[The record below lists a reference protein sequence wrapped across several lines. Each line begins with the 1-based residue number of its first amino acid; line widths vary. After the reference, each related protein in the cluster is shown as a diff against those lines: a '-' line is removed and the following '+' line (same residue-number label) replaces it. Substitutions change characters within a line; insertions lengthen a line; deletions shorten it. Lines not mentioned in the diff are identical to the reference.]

1 MTIRSDPH
9 LPPKIGPRSIFTIE
23 RLERRA
29 LLAGSTITVTVFNDL
44 NHNGARNSNEP
55 GVANWGVI
63 APNLV
68 NASGVSYRG
77 AGRSN
82 ATGTITFESHAFGG
96 GEPTARVYIEPS
108 VRYFCTT
115 HERASSGWVG
125 TASPNIQF
133 GITDVSPVSGQL
145 FNLYRR
151 IDGKSVTTPLAVRRV
166 YEDANKNG
174 RRDAGEK
181 SATTDLD
188 GTYSIWL
195 RTGTHTLRA
204 ELSGQWGAA
213 PGQALSRT
221 AAAYPYRRFPSLLA
235 ALKNPTVIDVLAAYT
250 PAAGEVLRRGLDRL
264 NDLFRQTN
272 RIYANSE
279 TNVRVNLKGAMRAN
293 YVESGVIET
302 DLKRLQ
308 KSGDGY
314 LDSVHTERNRI
325 RADVTVLLTSRDAT
339 DGDVIG
345 LAYEYTRNSDNAA
358 FAFGVVSIDAF
369 EDGSTV
375 AHEIGHV
382 LGAGHDAATI
392 SGDGDHPVEA
402 YAQGYRFR
410 AGAPQHTYKDIM
422 AYGPGTTLPFF
433 STPKFFYMGKPI
445 GKLDS
450 ADNARIVAEIA
461 PLAAEYR

>member
-1 MTIRSDPH
+1 MTTCPDRQSQPISGKP
-9 LPPKIGPRSIFTIE
+9 LIFSIE
-23 RLERRA
+23 AMERRA
-29 LLAGSTITVTVFNDL
+29 LLAGTTITVTIFNDL

-77 AGRSN
+77 AGRTD
-82 ATGTITFESHAFGG
+82 ATGTISFESHNFGG
-96 GEPTARVYIEPS
+96 SEPTARVYIEPN
-108 VRYFCTT
+108 VRYFCTNQQ
-115 HERASSGWVG
+115 RASSGWVG

-133 GITDVSPVSGQL
+133 GITDVSPISGQL
-145 FNLYRR
+145 FNVYRR
-151 IDGKSVTTPLAVRRV
+151 IDGKSVTTPLASRRV

-235 ALKNPTVIDVLAAYT
+235 ALKSPTVIDVLAAYT

-264 NDLFRQTN
+264 NDLFKQTN
-272 RIYANSE
+272 RVYANSD
-279 TNVRVNLKGAMRAN
+279 TNVRINLRGAMRAT
-293 YVESGVIET
+293 YVESGSIET

-308 KSGDGY
+308 KSGDGN
-314 LDSVHTERNRI
+314 LDNVHTERNRI
-325 RADVTVLLTSRDAT
+325 HADVTILLTSRDAN

-358 FAFGVVSIDAF
+358 FAFGVVAIDAF
-369 EDGSTV
+369 EDGTTV

-402 YAQGYRFR
+402 YAQGFRFR
-410 AGAPQHTYKDIM
+410 AGTPQHTFKDVM

-433 STPKFFYMGKPI
+433 STPKFLYMGRPI
-445 GKLDS
+445 GRADS
-450 ADNARIVAEIA
+450 ANNARIISEIA